1 MDSISREI
9 RELIDKLNKYTEE
22 YDKGTPQISDEE
34 WDNMY
39 FKLSKLEQENLI
51 FYPDSPTQKINYT
64 VKTKLDKVIHDQPP
78 MLSLDK
84 TKDVNVVSSFVKGH
98 DWFGMF
104 KMDGLS
110 CRLVYENGNLVQA
123 STRGNGIE
131 GEDITHNAEVI
142 KSIPKSIPYYDF
154 AIIDGEIICDLW
166 TFNNK
171 FAKDYANPRN
181 LAAGSIRQLSNKEC
195 ENRSLTFVAWDLVKG
210 CDDIDFNF
218 WRLEKLD
225 EWGFI
230 TVPRVGDA
238 ETIEDA
244 IDFLERENNAAYYPI
259 DGFVFKFES
268 KSYGESLGRTDHHF
282 KNAIAYKFYDEEYET
297 RLKYI
302 DYDVSRNGILTPVAV
317 FDPIDLDGSIVERAS
332 LHNMSIMKEVLGETP
347 YAGEKIWVIKS
358 NMIIPQITYAEKKD
372 YGDIVA
378 AGGVTVGLGGDYG
391 VLCPI
396 CGGLTSIKVSESGVE
411 TLYCDN
417 EECPGKLAQR
427 IDHFCGKK
435 GLDIKGISRKTIEKL
450 VDWGWINGLAD
461 IFRLE
466 QYKTKW
472 MSKEGF
478 GVASVGKILL
488 SINAARSGS
497 KMENFLSAIGIPLV
511 GRTIAKEIVKYYPT
525 WGEFREAVGED
536 WTEFE
541 GFGPEISKAI
551 NNFDYTEA
559 DECAGMLDFIQPEI
573 QIEVTPTAAI
583 KDKKFCVTGKIT
595 HFANRDAL
603 KADIEAKGGKLV
615 SSVTSK
621 TDYLITNTPDSGTA
635 KNKDAQKLG
644 VKIITEEEYLK
655 MRTDT

>member
-1 MDSISREI
+1 MNQESRDI
-9 RELIDKLNKYTEE
+9 RKLIDLLNEYTEA
-22 YDKGTPQISDEE
+22 YDKGTPIISDKD

-39 FKLSKLEQENLI
+39 FKLVQMEQKTGI
-51 FYPDSPTQKINYT
+51 IYPNSPTQSIHFETKS
-64 VKTKLDKVIHDQPP
+64 KLDKVIHDQPP

-84 TKDVNVVSSFVKGH
+84 TKDIDVVSSFVKGH

-110 CRLVYENGNLVQA
+110 ARLVYKDGKLIQA

-131 GEDITHNAEVI
+131 GEDITHNVLVMPNVP
-142 KSIPKSIPYYDF
+142 KTIPNYELT
-154 AIIDGEIICDLW
+154 IIDGEIVCDLN
-166 TFNNK
+166 TFNEK
-171 FAKDYANPRN
+171 FKNDYANPRN
-181 LAAGSIRQLSNKEC
+181 FASGSIRQLSSKESAS
-195 ENRSLTFVAWDLVKG
+195 RSLSFVAWDLVQG

-225 EWGFI
+225 EWGFD

-238 ETIEDA
+238 ETVDDA
-244 IDFLERENNAAYYPI
+244 IDILDSILQDGHKNYPI
-259 DGFVFKFES
+259 DGYVFKFES
-268 KSYGESLGRTDHHF
+268 KKYGESLGRTDHHF

-332 LHNMSIMKEVLGETP
+332 LHNISIMKEVLGITP
-347 YAGEKIWVIKS
+347 YAGEKVWVIKS
-358 NMIIPQITYAEKKD
+358 NMIIPQITRAEKKD
-372 YGDIVA
+372 YGDIIA

-396 CGGLTSIKVSESGVE
+396 CGSLTSIKISESGVE

-450 VDWGWINGLAD
+450 IDWGWINGLAD

-466 QYKTKW
+466 QHKTEW
-472 MSKEGF
+472 ISKEGF
-478 GVASVGKILL
+478 GEASVKRI
-488 SINAARSGS
+488 
-497 KMENFLSAIGIPLV
+497 LSAIHESTSGSRLENYISALGIPLV
-511 GRTIAKEIVKYYPT
+511 GKTIAKEIIKYYST
-525 WGEFREAVGED
+525 WEEFRAAIGGD

-551 NNFDYTEA
+551 NSFDYTEA
-559 DECAGMLDFIQPEI
+559 DEAAGILDFIQPEI
-573 QIEVTPTAAI
+573 QNEDTPTAAL
-583 KDKKFCVTGKIT
+583 KDKKFCATGKLQNFT
-595 HFANRDAL
+595 RDSL
-603 KADIEAKGGKLV
+603 KADIEAHGGKLV
-615 SSVTSK
+615 SSVTSA
-621 TDYLITNTPDSGTA
+621 TDYLITNTPNSNTQ
-635 KNKDAQKLG
+635 KNKDAIRLG
-644 VKIITEEEYLK
+644 VKVITEEEYIKL
-655 MRTDT
+655 TQ

>member
-1 MDSISREI
+1 MDNISREI
-9 RELIDKLNKYTEE
+9 RELINKLNYYTEL
-22 YDKGTPQISDEE
+22 YDKGTPQISDEI

-51 FYPDSPTQKINYT
+51 FYPDSPTQRINYV
-64 VKTKLDKVIHDQPP
+64 VKSKLDKVIHDQPP

-84 TKDVNVVSSFVKGH
+84 TKDVDVVSSFVKGH

-142 KSIPKSIPYYDF
+142 KSIPQSIPYYDS
-154 AIIDGEIICDLW
+154 AIVDGEIICDLD
-166 TFNNK
+166 TFNKK
-171 FAKDYANPRN
+171 FADDYANPRN

-210 CDDIDFNF
+210 CNDIDFNF

-244 IDFLERENNAAYYPI
+244 IDFLERENNTAYYPI

-268 KSYGESLGRTDHHF
+268 KSYGESLGRTEHHF

-332 LHNMSIMKEVLGETP
+332 LHNMSIMKEVLGASP
-347 YAGEKIWVIKS
+347 YADEKIWVIKS
-358 NMIIPQITYAEKKD
+358 NMIIPQITRADKKD
-372 YGDIVA
+372 YGDIIA

-450 VDWGWINGLAD
+450 IDWGWINELAD

-466 QYKTKW
+466 QYKTEW
-472 MSKEGF
+472 ISKEGF
-478 GVASVGKILL
+478 GAASVGKILL
-488 SINAARSGS
+488 SIDAARSGS
-497 KMENFLSAIGIPLV
+497 KLENFLSAIGIPLV
-511 GRTIAKEIVKYYPT
+511 GRTIAREIVKYYST
-525 WGEFREAVGED
+525 WEEFRAAIGGD

-559 DECAGMLDFIQPEI
+559 DECAGILDFIQPEV
-573 QIEVTPTAAI
+573 QNEVISAATL
-583 KDKKFCVTGKIT
+583 KDKKFCATGKLQNFT
-595 HFANRDAL
+595 RDSL
-603 KADIEAKGGKLV
+603 KTDIEAHGGKLV
-615 SSVTSK
+615 SSVTSA
-621 TDYLITNTPDSGTA
+621 TDYLITNTPNSNTQ
-635 KNKDAQKLG
+635 KNKDAARLG
-644 VKIITEEEYLK
+644 VKVITEEEYLQL
-655 MRTDT
+655 TI